1 MAKLLYC
8 WRCKMEVPMLDEQE
22 WQQIGAPE
30 GNLIQA
36 MKDYQSRYGVTLAVA
51 KGEAPKEIL
60 ARYKNLTG
68 FEETNVNTLYHHR
81 IDLWSAMPRMWQA
94 TANIG
99 REALRRMWCGSR
111 QQNSRADP
119 VKLMLALPIAS
130 NRAAHRCR

>member
-8 WRCKMEVPMLDEQE
+8 WRCKMDVPMLDDQE

-68 FEETNVNTLYHHR
+68 FDETNVNALYHHR
-81 IDLWSAMPRMWQA
+81 IEIYGPPCQA
-94 TANIG
+94 CG
-99 REALRRMWCGSR
+99 KPLRTLVARRCVECGAVRSDKIIEPTR
-111 QQNSRADP
+111 
-119 VKLMLALPIAS
+119 
-130 NRAAHRCR
+130 